1 MKQNNL
7 ILTKQILNKKKERQM
22 YLYYLK
28 LFNFFY

>member
-7 ILTKQILNKKKERQM
+7 ILTKQILNKKKERKM
-22 YLYYLK
+22 YQYYLK